1 MNRQHALT
9 GVLFLVC
16 FFFTLSACPVMA
28 APVYPGDPNYW
39 RLVYPDD
46 PYWRLETRGSGGNGI
61 ISADNPR
68 SGNAS
73 LKLTTGGNLEDW
85 AFYSRYANPSD
96 PLSGSW
102 GLLSDITDLAFDW
115 YRETPLDDHIGD
127 FNPWN
132 LQTPVLRLL
141 VRDQVESTAYFSELV
156 WEKYYTEPNAI
167 PIGQW
172 VEQDLSS
179 ENFWRY
185 VMLEGYT
192 VGSGANMENFT
203 PNPLMALSH
212 GSWARSQTMDLPYSV
227 AAVVYGL
234 SVGVGSNWPGP
245 YTGFVDNIFLAF
257 GDEAA
262 IRDNFEVPVPEP
274 ATFLLLGIGLT
285 VFGIGRMRWSK
296 KRKS

>member
-1 MNRQHALT
+1 
-9 GVLFLVC
+9 
-16 FFFTLSACPVMA
+16 MA

-115 YRETPLDDHIGD
+115 YRETGTDAAYVPYD
-127 FNPWN
+127 PWN

-141 VRDQVESTAYFSELV
+141 VRDQVGDSASYSELV
-156 WEKYYTEPNAI
+156 WERYYTEPNAI

-185 VMLEGYT
+185 IKYEGYT
-192 VGSGANMENFT
+192 VDNGANKDPFGT
-203 PNPLMALSH
+203 DVLIAVSLA
-212 GSWARSQTMDLPYSV
+212 SWASQPGAWALPYS
-227 AAVVYGL
+227 ADAVVYGL